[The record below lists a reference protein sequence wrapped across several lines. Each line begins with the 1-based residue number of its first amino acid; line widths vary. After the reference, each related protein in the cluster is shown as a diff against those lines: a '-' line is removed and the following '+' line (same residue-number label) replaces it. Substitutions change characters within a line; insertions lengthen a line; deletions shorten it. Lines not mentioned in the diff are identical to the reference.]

1 MFLPYLQ
8 IIKLNYYH
16 SGKSE
21 KVVSLSFGCSHLV
34 CAAPRVWRADGVSNP
49 NYRGRSW
56 CGQASHQPGSRGAR
70 GQGQPIPGDYRH
82 NKVCFRQCSVA
93 GFFVSPLASGV
104 KAAFKISSKKH
115 YWFIVLV
122 MCFRY
127 RSTRSIKKVRWG
139 FNALRLL
146 MHLYTLQYL
155 LHYVRKWHMP
165 DKKVWQWCY
174 MPDKCNILK
183 I

>member
-82 NKVCFRQCSVA
+82 NKVCFRQCCVA
-93 GFFVSPLASGV
+93 SFFVSPLASGV
-104 KAAFKISSKKH
+104 KAAFKISSKKQPNKLTVQ
-115 YWFIVLV
+115 YFCSLTSTGIFSKTLLKLFLSSQELVLIF
-122 MCFRY
+122 CLF
-127 RSTRSIKKVRWG
+127 
-139 FNALRLL
+139 
-146 MHLYTLQYL
+146 
-155 LHYVRKWHMP
+155 
-165 DKKVWQWCY
+165 
-174 MPDKCNILK
+174 K

>member
-1 MFLPYLQ
+1 MWNFFAKLPAGPTQRWHFKFVCLVTNNDEHLWFNFQKHNQPLIFMFLSYLQ

-21 KVVSLSFGCSHLV
+21 RVVSLSFGCSHLV

-82 NKVCFRQCSVA
+82 NKVCFRQCCVA
-93 GFFVSPLASGV
+93 SFFVSPLASGV
-104 KAAFKISSKKH
+104 KAAFKISSKKQPN
-115 YWFIVLV
+115 
-122 MCFRY
+122 
-127 RSTRSIKKVRWG
+127 K
-139 FNALRLL
+139 
-146 MHLYTLQYL
+146 
-155 LHYVRKWHMP
+155 
-165 DKKVWQWCY
+165 
-174 MPDKCNILK
+174 
-183 I
+183 